1 MDTVLSDC
9 ESGENLVSSF
19 KRPRLGYERSPGPES
34 YVLVGSS
41 INCLTVMFVHVLRSV
56 HLEMRIDDGE
66 VYWQN
71 IKLPD
76 KICPRNKSFSLLNK
90 TQTTWELGM
99 KEYIHYFGP
108 CACRSLEC
116 TLYTKA
122 PRERE
127 RCVLVWVDCNAASSD
142 EVAFDDLGQHRCLME
157 QSHT

>member
-1 MDTVLSDC
+1 
-9 ESGENLVSSF
+9 
-19 KRPRLGYERSPGPES
+19 
-34 YVLVGSS
+34 
-41 INCLTVMFVHVLRSV
+41 
-56 HLEMRIDDGE
+56 
-66 VYWQN
+66 
-71 IKLPD
+71 
-76 KICPRNKSFSLLNK
+76 
-90 TQTTWELGM
+90 M